1 MENNNLLVSSSA
13 IAKACEKTLAFIN
26 GIVDENSFVECDV
39 FLSSKGFDSEVALG
53 EGVISGYATVGG
65 KPVNIFAQNP
75 EVSKGSISMA
85 HAEKIAKCIAR
96 AIKTDTPLISVIDS
110 AGARIGEGVGATEAY
125 AKILAEVAK
134 ASNNIPHFC
143 VVKGN
148 CVGMMASYVAMADFV
163 FMADKAVMSVNS
175 PMYLASQATEIPAL
189 DKILGYDA
197 HKSGSDLAHFSYKNE
212 ADLSGKLTSMLHF
225 IVGCDC
231 DCEEE
236 ATDDPNR
243 VDSKLNNA
251 TADAVIASIADD
263 NKAVKYCDDYA
274 KEVKCAFVKI
284 NGIACGVL
292 ATDSTVNDGY
302 ISESGLKK
310 AIFFIEKLDGF
321 NLPLITIVD
330 SLGVNPTLSEEING
344 FAKRTAVLFQT
355 IYNSTISKISVV
367 KGKAIGYAYSTLVSK
382 QAGFDYA
389 LATDNSTISPISS
402 MTAVNTIYEQEIAK
416 AKDPIKARAKL
427 ESDYEKLEGNPL
439 IAAQEGYVDNVIEAK
454 NLRPYLSSVLMMVMG
469 I

>member
-125 AKILAEVAK
+125 AKILAEAAKVA
-134 ASNNIPHFC
+134 SSVPHFC

-175 PMYLASQATEIPAL
+175 PMYLASKNTEIPAL
-189 DKILGYDA
+189 DKMLGYEA
-197 HKSGSDLAHFSYKNE
+197 HKSGSDLAHFSFKNE
-212 ADLSGKLTSMLHF
+212 ADLSAKLASLLHF
-225 IVGCDC
+225 AVGCS
-231 DCEEE
+231 CEEE

-251 TADAVIASIADD
+251 TASAVIASIADD
-263 NKAVKYCDDYA
+263 KKVVEFCSDYA
-274 KEVKCAFVKI
+274 KEVKCAFAKI
-284 NGIACGVL
+284 NGIACGIL

-310 AIFFIEKLDGF
+310 AIFFVEKLNDF
-321 NLPLITIVD
+321 DLPLISIVD
-330 SLGVNPTLSEEING
+330 SLGVNPNLSEELGG
-344 FAKRTAVLFQT
+344 FAKRTAKLFKT
-355 IYNSTISKISVV
+355 IYDSSINKISVV
-367 KGKAIGYAYSTLVSK
+367 NGKAIGYAYSTLVSK

-389 LATDNSTISPISS
+389 LATDKSTISPISS
-402 MTAVNTIYEQEIAK
+402 MTAVNTIYEEEIAK

-439 IAAQEGYVDNVIEAK
+439 IAAQEGYIDNVIEAK